1 MSCLVFQSG
10 AANWYYAR
18 SRCRQQ
24 GADLAVPTS
33 NVINTIKGKVK
44 FLSVVFGTHQELVIG
59 ARMADWEIDG
69 KGNEDTNF
77 HFD

>member
-1 MSCLVFQSG
+1 MFDSG

-18 SRCRQQ
+18 NRCRQQ
-24 GADLAVPTS
+24 GGDLALPTPKVI
-33 NVINTIKGKVK
+33 NVIKGIVK
-44 FLSVVFGTHQELVIG
+44 SLSVVFGTHQELVIG

-77 HFD
+77 HSD